1 VIRSQTLSPQCDF
14 SVIVLGITGQRK
26 ITAVEWSVST
36 RLPRPPGKPLAGS
49 VTCSAQE
56 RAQAMSRAALRS
68 AFIVALAAIWYLVDY
83 PIGRLLFLA
92 VAMLYSEPNW
102 RRAAGWRYRG

>member
-1 VIRSQTLSPQCDF
+1 
-14 SVIVLGITGQRK
+14 
-26 ITAVEWSVST
+26 
-36 RLPRPPGKPLAGS
+36 
-49 VTCSAQE
+49 
-56 RAQAMSRAALRS
+56 MSRAALRS

-102 RRAAGWRYRG
+102 RRAAGWRHRG